1 MENVALTILSL
12 SLIISCLAYYRSGRK
27 NDLGTVERTLD
38 QKIER
43 VSLLAK
49 RAADSV
55 AARLR
60 AGYERSLRMIS
71 DLQARVA
78 ALREEAIEEIRD
90 DLKALAEKLERLA
103 GLASRELEAIKAGVD
118 FSLMETDIGLRLTV
132 DDAKAHLKLI
142 EAKRELLL
150 ARRAIIRN
158 ELVEAEVRVEAA
170 LGNLQEARSLA
181 VGYHDNISALQKQA
195 QEMLI
200 AIRAR
205 AETMRTSIDVLLE
218 RSSRLLKEM
227 SGLETTA
234 KSAA

>member
-142 EAKRELLL
+142 EAKRALLL

-170 LGNLQEARSLA
+170 LGN
-181 VGYHDNISALQKQA
+181 
-195 QEMLI
+195 
-200 AIRAR
+200 
-205 AETMRTSIDVLLE
+205 
-218 RSSRLLKEM
+218 
-227 SGLETTA
+227 
-234 KSAA
+234 